1 MKKIFYTCS
10 LLLTSLIISINAQSL
25 KSSEAERI
33 IYEDGKV
40 FMSPVWSPDGSM
52 IAFTEENYS
61 GIYVRN
67 LQENSIKQI
76 TDEPAAGF
84 VIKWSQNSE
93 NILTRVAR
101 FEGARRYNAVKIF
114 NVMTGE
120 EKQLSEYR
128 TMMPGIPEWTNGDE
142 DVFIYN
148 TEKLEIFP
156 TGLTS
161 SDTQT
166 TDQII
171 YKRNN
176 KIAVENLAA
185 ESINIYEPVQD
196 SEILNLIVSPDGR
209 KAAFEIIGSDMYL
222 MNIDGTGLT
231 NLGKGYRP
239 SWSPDNNYL
248 VYMITEDDGHRILS
262 SDLYSIKIDGTEK
275 TNLTNTSDNL
285 EMNPDWSPDGKKIAY
300 DVLDEGAIY
309 LMVIGE

>member
-1 MKKIFYTCS
+1 
-10 LLLTSLIISINAQSL
+10 
-25 KSSEAERI
+25 
-33 IYEDGKV
+33 
-40 FMSPVWSPDGSM
+40 
-52 IAFTEENYS
+52 
-61 GIYVRN
+61 
-67 LQENSIKQI
+67 
-76 TDEPAAGF
+76 
-84 VIKWSQNSE
+84 
-93 NILTRVAR
+93 
-101 FEGARRYNAVKIF
+101 
-114 NVMTGE
+114 
-120 EKQLSEYR
+120 
-128 TMMPGIPEWTNGDE
+128 MMPGIPEWTNGDE

-161 SDTQT
+161 SNTQT

-185 ESINIYEPVQD
+185 ESLNIYEPVKD
-196 SEILNLIVSPDGR
+196 GEILNLTVSPDCR
-209 KAAFEIIGSDMYL
+209 KAAFEIIGGDMYV

-300 DVLDEGAIY
+300 DVLDERAIY